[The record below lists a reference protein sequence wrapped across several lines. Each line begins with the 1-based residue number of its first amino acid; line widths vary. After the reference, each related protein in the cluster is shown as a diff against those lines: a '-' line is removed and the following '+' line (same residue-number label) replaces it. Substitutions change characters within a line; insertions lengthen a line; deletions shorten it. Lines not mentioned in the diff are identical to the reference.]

1 MLTQENLIFLKRCF
15 DVGRLG
21 TDTSPNP
28 SVGSV
33 IVAADG
39 RIIGEGYT
47 SPYGGSHAEVMAV
60 ASVRPDD
67 RFLLPSATIYVSLE
81 PCSHFGKTPPCCDL
95 IIREKIAKVVVA
107 FLDPNPLVAG
117 QAITKLRENGVQ
129 VQIYNNNN
137 LTNFKT
143 KEGLDLLNNG
153 IDTNCLPLENGKV
166 RTLIYF
172 LTNIIKKRPYIILK
186 WAESADGFI
195 GKKNE
200 SSSITNNFS
209 KKIVH
214 KWRSEVDAIMV
225 GTTTAA
231 VDNPE
236 LTNRL
241 YFGKSPIRVILD
253 KNRRL
258 PPNLKIFDGLV
269 KTLIFFEQNNKN
281 SQNTDLSSHAERD
294 GARRAH
300 GTHERGGNVEFHEVE
315 FSDFVLEN
323 ILDVLQA
330 NKIGILFVEG
340 GERLLTSFIERG
352 LWDEARIFT
361 AEKTLGTG
369 VRAPQLIGGELHETI
384 QIDDDV
390 LRIFRPSR
398 SQ

>member
-1 MLTQENLIFLKRCF
+1 MLTQENLLFLKRCF
-15 DVGRLG
+15 DIGRLG
-21 TDTSPNP
+21 VETSPNP

-33 IVAADG
+33 IVASDG

-47 SPYGGSHAEVMAV
+47 SPYGGPHAEVMSV
-60 ASVRPDD
+60 ASVKIVD
-67 RFLLPSATIYVSLE
+67 RVLLPSATIYVSLE
-81 PCSHFGKTPPCCDL
+81 PCSHFGKTPPCVDL

-117 QAITKLRENGVQ
+117 QSITKLRENGVQ
-129 VQIYNNNN
+129 VQIYN
-137 LTNFKT
+137 TNDLLNYHNT
-143 KEGLDLLNNG
+143 EDLDLLNTG
-153 IDTNCLPLENGKV
+153 IDTNYLPLENGKV

-172 LTNIIKKRPYIILK
+172 FTNITKKRPYIILK

-195 GKKNE
+195 GLENK
-200 SSSITNNFS
+200 STLITNNFS

-258 PPNLKIFDGLV
+258 SPNLKVFDGLV
-269 KTLIFFEQNNKN
+269 KTLIFSEI
-281 SQNTDLSSHAERD
+281 NTKKSENTEG
-294 GARRAH
+294 GA
-300 GTHERGGNVEFHEVE
+300 NVEFHKVE
-315 FSDFVLEN
+315 FDEFLLEN

-340 GERLLTSFIERG
+340 GERLLSSFIERG
-352 LWDEARIFT
+352 LWDEARVFT

-369 VRAPQLIGGELHETI
+369 IRAPQLLRGALQQTV
-384 QIDDDV
+384 QVDNDT
-390 LRIFRPSR
+390 LRIFRPS
-398 SQ
+398 QNK